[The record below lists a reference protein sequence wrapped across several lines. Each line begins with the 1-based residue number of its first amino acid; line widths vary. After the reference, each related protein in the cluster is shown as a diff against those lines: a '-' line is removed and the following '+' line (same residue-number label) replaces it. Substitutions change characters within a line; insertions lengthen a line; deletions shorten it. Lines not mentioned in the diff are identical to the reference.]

1 MQKLRCIT
9 VIYFHIKNIPEAN
22 LNWKNCESVGLSSSS
37 NLQVTISRVSIS
49 VLKGGPKLGRLR
61 DFCVSAS
68 PLYFLFFCYFYAPC
82 SLVNKPCAV
91 QCALLGVSS
100 VCWENWTDTIICRNL
115 ATQLSGRLLI
125 IPNQITQKPEIK
137 TSSQQRWGQTRT
149 EWELIAPMG
158 LIRNHGRG
166 NRVGKCLPCTEAELK
181 EAWNHMF
188 GCLSIYHCK
197 SRMYPSGILKSAAQ
211 AA

>member
-1 MQKLRCIT
+1 MCYVFWLFHKLSFRQYKWT
-9 VIYFHIKNIPEAN
+9 SKKRTTSFSYLSFSYFM
-22 LNWKNCESVGLSSSS
+22 
-37 NLQVTISRVSIS
+37 
-49 VLKGGPKLGRLR
+49 
-61 DFCVSAS
+61 
-68 PLYFLFFCYFYAPC
+68 
-82 SLVNKPCAV
+82 
-91 QCALLGVSS
+91 LGVSS
-100 VCWENWTDTIICRNL
+100 VCGDNWTDTLICRNL

-149 EWELIAPMG
+149 EWELNAPMG

-197 SRMYPSGILKSAAQ
+197 SRMYPSGILKTPRRLHIIIYSPW
-211 AA
+211 

>member
-1 MQKLRCIT
+1 MYLFSSLELWVLYCSPPELDNEVGRRVIGEIMKWWWPKAFPISLR
-9 VIYFHIKNIPEAN
+9 
-22 LNWKNCESVGLSSSS
+22 NWESV
-37 NLQVTISRVSIS
+37 I
-49 VLKGGPKLGRLR
+49 
-61 DFCVSAS
+61 
-68 PLYFLFFCYFYAPC
+68 YAPC

-137 TSSQQRWGQTRT
+137 TSSQQRWGQPRT
-149 EWELIAPMG
+149 EWELNAPMG

-181 EAWNHMF
+181 EAWNHLF

-197 SRMYPSGILKSAAQ
+197 SRMHSIRDTKNAAQ